1 MTYGM
6 QRILSIFAKCGD
18 SWYGRNK
25 DRTSSTLNSFIL
37 FTFHKVKNVK
47 SRMYGSLP
55 KSPNQPFQNLPHHPF
70 QNPSPHN
77 VKKMARF
84 ESSTSFCSLV
94 NKVLSR
100 SIMISL
106 NKGSSYFNTRGWMDE
121 SWMKAFLARAWMEWR
136 SWTNAWEEG
145 NR

>member
-1 MTYGM
+1 MSNPVCMGPY
-6 QRILSIFAKCGD
+6 
-18 SWYGRNK
+18 RNL
-25 DRTSSTLNSFIL
+25 RTNHSKTLPTI
-37 FTFHKVKNVK
+37 
-47 SRMYGSLP
+47 
-55 KSPNQPFQNLPHHPF
+55 
-70 QNPSPHN
+70 PSKTQGPHN
-77 VKKMARF
+77 LKKAAKF

-100 SIMISL
+100 SLIVSL

-136 SWTNAWEEG
+136 SWTDAWEEG